1 MVASHTP
8 NQENRR
14 GFAKK
19 KLTGE
24 VKAMMER
31 KV

>member
-1 MVASHTP
+1 MVASHIK
-8 NQENRR
+8 QKKISAV
-14 GFAKK
+14 AKK
-19 KLTGE
+19 IGE